1 MNSFTPLRLDRSAPQ
16 NMTHKLACIIPYG
29 EGAVGTG
36 WTSGADRAG
45 HTVPRAPAVRG
56 YVSIVEATRRRGKVR
71 GERTMMDL
79 DAMINALGA
88 SGPHADLADR
98 LTLVGPF
105 VGAWGSNEGGN

>member
-1 MNSFTPLRLDRSAPQ
+1 
-16 NMTHKLACIIPYG
+16 
-29 EGAVGTG
+29 
-36 WTSGADRAG
+36 
-45 HTVPRAPAVRG
+45 
-56 YVSIVEATRRRGKVR
+56 
-71 GERTMMDL
+71 MMDL